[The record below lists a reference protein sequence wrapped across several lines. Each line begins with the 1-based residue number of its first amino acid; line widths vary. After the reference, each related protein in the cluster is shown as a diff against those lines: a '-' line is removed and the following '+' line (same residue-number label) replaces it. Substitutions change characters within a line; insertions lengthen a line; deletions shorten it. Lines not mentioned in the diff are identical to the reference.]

1 VPVNFDL
8 LTLSLLRGVGPRA
21 VHDLL
26 ARAEVAEILQE
37 PRAFA
42 DLLPPDA
49 VARLTSG
56 EARRAAEA
64 EVESARRLG
73 VRLLS
78 GDEPDYPPPLRAV
91 YAPPIILYVRGTL
104 TEASE
109 APDAVAVVGSRAA
122 TVPGRVLAR
131 RLARDLAGAG
141 LTVVSGLARGI
152 DTAAHEG
159 ALEAQGRTVA
169 VLGSGLDRV
178 YPPEN
183 ASLARRI
190 AEGGAVV
197 SEFALGTPP
206 DRGHFPRRNRVI
218 AGWSRAVVVVEAA
231 AKSGALSTARA
242 ALDEGREV
250 MAVPGHPSEPGAA
263 GTLALIRDGAVLVRD
278 AADVAAEL
286 GLTPLT
292 RGVPS
297 GGDPVLRLL
306 PEGAA
311 LGLDALREQS
321 GLETPALLARLTEL
335 ELRNEVRRLP
345 GTLFAR
351 V

>member
-1 VPVNFDL
+1 MPVNLDL

-26 ARAEVAEILQE
+26 ARATVAEVLQE
-37 PRAFA
+37 PRAHL
-42 DLLPPDA
+42 DLLPEHA
-49 VARLTSG
+49 VARISSG
-56 EARRAAEA
+56 EARGAAERELERA
-64 EVESARRLG
+64 QRLG
-73 VRLLS
+73 VRLVS
-78 GDEPDYPPPLRAV
+78 KDEPDYPRALRAV
-91 YAPPIILYVRGTL
+91 YAPPIILYVRGRW
-104 TEASE
+104 SE
-109 APDAVAVVGSRAA
+109 AAEESVAIVGSRAA

-131 RLARDLAGAG
+131 RLCRDLAAAG
-141 LTVVSGLARGI
+141 LTIVSGLARGI

-159 ALEAQGRTVA
+159 ALSAPGRTVA

-183 ASLARRI
+183 APLASRI
-190 AEGGAVV
+190 AERGAVV

-218 AGWSRAVVVVEAA
+218 AGWARAVVVVEAA

-286 GLTPLT
+286 GLTLLT

-297 GGDPVLRLL
+297 GGDPLLRLL
-306 PEGAA
+306 PIGAA
-311 LGLDALREQS
+311 LGVDALRERS
-321 GLETPALLARLTEL
+321 GMETPALLARLTEL
-335 ELRNEVRRLP
+335 ELKNEVRRLP
-345 GTLFAR
+345 GALFAR
-351 V
+351 NA